1 VKISDDGSGRLFP
14 TTTKL
19 TTFTET
25 EAGRLRDV
33 GDRDTAERS
42 SEGSLTDQINSP
54 FDGICTLPEI
64 FNLVEGLIF
73 HPDPDKDDDNTSNI
87 TTGDWGS
94 RRVNV
99 TTFSHLRLS
108 STLIAFPLIMILKTS
123 PELAADDEEEL
134 TVTNNREK
142 EVRGEKVR
150 EAQSLW

>member
-1 VKISDDGSGRLFP
+1 MSDDGSGRLFP

-25 EAGRLRDV
+25 EAGRLSKV
-33 GDRDTAERS
+33 GDKDTAERS

-73 HPDPDKDDDNTSNI
+73 HPDPDKDADNTSNI

-99 TTFSHLRLS
+99 KNFSHLRLS
-108 STLIAFPLIMILKTS
+108 SRFPDFPLMMILNTS
-123 PELAADDEEEL
+123 PEIAAGSDEEL
-134 TVTNNREK
+134 TVTTNREK
-142 EVRGEKVR
+142 EVVRGEKVS
-150 EAQSLW
+150 EAQSLR